1 MFLCF
6 WHIIGAESTSQTRS
20 RGETNCQIAVTNS
33 TISGRFVDVG
43 YFEGGLEW
51 CRDVHVEVVVMETVV
66 GNIFLSDL
74 DDDDTDNVDVQDSI
88 SSPD

>member
-1 MFLCF
+1 MIKKR
-6 WHIIGAESTSQTRS
+6 WS

-43 YFEGGLEW
+43 YFERDWNLEC
-51 CRDVHVEVVVMETVV
+51 CRDIHVEVVVMEIVV
-66 GNIFLSDL
+66 GNMFI
-74 DDDDTDNVDVQDSI
+74 DDDDTDNVDVQDTI

>member
-1 MFLCF
+1 MEL
-6 WHIIGAESTSQTRS
+6 
-20 RGETNCQIAVTNS
+20 
-33 TISGRFVDVG
+33 
-43 YFEGGLEW
+43 

-66 GNIFLSDL
+66 GNMFLSDL